1 MVYVFLTVWKVMEMC
16 YKILG
21 EGKLVTQRELFYK
34 LLSDSPKYFSCQRH
48 VNQSIQGLQHS
59 NILHVVLVSSLC
71 NPIIGLSLCSCA
83 DVVSLL
89 RCTRQSL
96 GIMASSRGALIGRLV
111 LHVCVCS
118 KYVLPDRDMCS
129 LLRASIKSLVISS

>member
-1 MVYVFLTVWKVMEMC
+1 VFDSFSFALETVWKVMEMC

-21 EGKLVTQRELFYK
+21 EGKLVTLRELFYT
-34 LLSDSPKYFSCQRH
+34 LLSESPTYFTCQRH
-48 VNQSIQGLQHS
+48 VNQTVQ
-59 NILHVVLVSSLC
+59 
-71 NPIIGLSLCSCA
+71 

-111 LHVCVCS
+111 VQQQPEPVFKLS
-118 KYVLPDRDMCS
+118 
-129 LLRASIKSLVISS
+129 